1 MIEKKGHL
9 YWLRRKLPDQK
20 VLDKMDSLLKDL
32 NLHTVCD
39 SALCPNRGEC
49 FKKGTATFMILG
61 DVCTRNCRFCA
72 VKKGRPLPLDPNEPF
87 HVAQAAKHLNLKH
100 TVVTSVTRDDLTDGG
115 AEYFAKTIIEIKKQ
129 LPQSTIEVLIPDFNG
144 SKEAL
149 QKVMDAQPEVIN
161 HNIETIPRLYSL
173 VRPQAIYKRSLELLR
188 QVKSYSKDIF
198 TKSGIMLGLGEK
210 EEEIIESMDDL
221 RKVDCDILTIGQYL
235 RPSPHHLK
243 VQEYI
248 HPDKFEEYRKIGLSL
263 GFKAVASAPLVRS
276 SYHAGEML
284 RSIS

>member
-20 VLDKMDSLLKDL
+20 VLDKMESLLKDL

-49 FKKGTATFMILG
+49 YKNGTATFMILG

-72 VKKGRPLPLDPNEPF
+72 VKKGRPLPLDPNEPL

-115 AEYFAKTIIEIKKQ
+115 AEYFAKTIIEIRKQ
-129 LPQSTIEVLIPDFNG
+129 LPKSTIEVLIPDFKG

-188 QVKSYSKDIF
+188 QVKSYSKNIF
-198 TKSGIMLGLGEK
+198 TKSGMMLGLGEK
-210 EEEIIESMDDL
+210 EEEIIESMNDL
-221 RKVDCDILTIGQYL
+221 RKVDCDMLTIGQYL

-243 VQEYI
+243 VQEYV
-248 HPDKFEEYRKIGLSL
+248 HPDKFEEYRKVGLSL